1 MVNLSCAAQLVAQP
15 FSNGVSDMTNR
26 NPAIKAFDAQIDA
39 LTATRAQ
46 YDASAIACA
55 DRDMAAHL
63 REQAALFTGY
73 IAQAR
78 ADRAAINY

>member
-1 MVNLSCAAQLVAQP
+1 MV
-15 FSNGVSDMTNR
+15 NR
-26 NPAIKAFDAQIDA
+26 NPAIKAFDAQIAA

-46 YDASAIACA
+46 YDASIKACT
-55 DRDMAAHL
+55 DNGMAAHL

-73 IAQAR
+73 IAKAR

>member
-1 MVNLSCAAQLVAQP
+1 
-15 FSNGVSDMTNR
+15 MTR
-26 NPAIKAFDAQIDA
+26 TTAIKDLNTQIDA

-46 YDASAIACA
+46 YDASAIACT
-55 DRDMAAHL
+55 DHDIAAHL

-73 IAQAR
+73 IAKAR